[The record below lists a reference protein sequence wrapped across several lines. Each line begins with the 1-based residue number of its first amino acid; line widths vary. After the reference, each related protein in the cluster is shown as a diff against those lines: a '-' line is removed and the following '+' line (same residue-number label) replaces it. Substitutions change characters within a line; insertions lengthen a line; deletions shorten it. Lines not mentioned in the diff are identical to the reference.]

1 MMKERIRSRDLRLL
15 SEYLDSRLSETQ
27 TRKFEARL
35 AEDSALRE
43 RLENLRKTKL
53 MLSRLS
59 RVKAPRH
66 FTLTPEMVKVRRQ
79 KKQPM
84 VLAMRWATTVAAIL
98 LVVMFGA
105 DLIFR
110 SPIIGQPKMQA
121 AAPAMES
128 MALSAD
134 SVVDE
139 EAANAEATPEPLIL
153 WGAAGSGG
161 GGEEPEAIG
170 MGGGFGS
177 GGGGTEEPVIEPPV
191 PTEAAPEEVP
201 TGPLETMPQDTRIA
215 SKEAGDSPILG
226 VNPEQ
231 GGEIISTSEA
241 AAAPASATWFASLT
255 ALEWLEIALAVIVLG
270 TGVTWLILRKR

>member
-15 SEYLDSRLSETQ
+15 SEYLDSRLNETQ
-27 TRKFEARL
+27 KRKFEARL

-59 RVKAPRH
+59 RVKSPRH

-134 SVVDE
+134 SAVDE

-177 GGGGTEEPVIEPPV
+177 GGGGTEEPVIEAPV

-201 TGPLETMPQDTRIA
+201 TVPLETMPQDMRIA

-255 ALEWLEIALAVIVLG
+255 AIEWLEIALAVIVLG